1 MNGNQKKSRL
11 SGYGTVV
18 FLDLDNFK
26 TCMEEKNWS
35 EYTPNP
41 ITRYLTQEIMRYVRE
56 YRVLTL
62 WGLDRNRGTEEAIL
76 FFQYEKEFVQ
86 DIIEELREDVMTLA
100 HRHNAPT
107 SLSAGLAEGKTP
119 KVKKIKSHSKREFK
133 KDLTIFL
140 AYRALKKAKK
150 KGGNRIIVY

>member
-1 MNGNQKKSRL
+1 MNANEIKSRL
-11 SGYGTVV
+11 SNYGTVV
-18 FLDLDNFK
+18 FLDLDNFN
-26 TCMEEKNWS
+26 TCMKAKNWS

-41 ITRYLTQEIMRYVRE
+41 ITRYLTHEIMRYVRE

-62 WGLDRNRGTEEAIL
+62 WGLNRQRGTEEGIL

-86 DIIEELREDVMTLA
+86 ELIEELRKDIRKLA
-100 HRHNAPT
+100 QRHRANT
-107 SLSAGLAEGKTP
+107 SLSAGLAEGKVP

-133 KDLTIFL
+133 KDPTIFL

-150 KGGNRIIVY
+150 RGGNCIVAY